1 MIPDRNDHKDD
12 ISKTRRYNP
21 NEDLTGAFQASID
34 EDSTNQ
40 GDISGTVTPKQAGLN
55 IVAEESAKDK
65 KRRN

>member
-40 GDISGTVTPKQAGLN
+40 GDTSNTVTPEQAGLN